1 MSRTP
6 HARRKDHTVDVTS
19 PQASSLPPPSAA
31 TPSAAPLMPSAGS
44 NAKPHVA
51 GAAPTPTNYVA
62 PVAGKRRRSRTRIY
76 TISALLFLAVSVAGY
91 IGFRSYIYGDDAP
104 PVPVLDDLGG

>member
-1 MSRTP
+1 M
-6 HARRKDHTVDVTS
+6 DVAS
-19 PQASSLPPPSAA
+19 PQSSSLPPPSAA
-31 TPSAAPLMPSAGS
+31 VPSAAPIMPVAES

-51 GAAPTPTNYVA
+51 GAAPSSAPGTYVA
-62 PVAGKRRRSRTRIY
+62 PRPEKRRRSRTRVY
-76 TISALLFLAVSVAGY
+76 TIGTLLFLAVSVAGY